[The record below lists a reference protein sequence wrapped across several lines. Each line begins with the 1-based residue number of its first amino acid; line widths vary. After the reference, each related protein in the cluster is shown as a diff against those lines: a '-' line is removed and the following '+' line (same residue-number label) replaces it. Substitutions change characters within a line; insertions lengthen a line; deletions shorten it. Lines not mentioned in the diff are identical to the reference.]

1 MKGKKEGNGKQTQEG
16 ETEGRMNEQK
26 ERKALFNVN
35 EVYSLSPTKE
45 RESSFKGVKHHSL
58 DS

>member
-1 MKGKKEGNGKQTQEG
+1 
-16 ETEGRMNEQK
+16 MNEQK